1 MGSHQQ
7 PFLPVQQVSD
17 CSLNPRPSS
26 PPAQTR
32 KLFVLGKGVGHEKPT
47 MNQMRKSIPAIVFS
61 IISTAAMAA
70 SRPAQKPLD
79 FDSQVRPILAENCFT
94 CHGFDAG
101 KRQSGLR
108 LDTAQGAYLRLASGR
123 MAIVPHDIKASEI
136 VERITTTSPMQ
147 MPPVASQK
155 KLTPLQIATL
165 KRWVSEGGKYEAHW
179 AFVKPVRPNVPAVK
193 MRAWP
198 RTPID
203 NFILSRLEKE
213 GLKPSPEADKA
224 TLIRRLSLDLTGIP
238 PTLAEVNAF
247 ISDKNPK
254 AYENTVDRLIASP
267 HYGERMALPWLDLA
281 RYADT
286 HGYHIDSQ
294 RDMWRWRD
302 WVIDAYNSNM
312 PYNQFTL
319 EQLAGDM
326 LPNPTLSQKIATGF
340 NRNHPITFE
349 GGIIPEEYAA
359 AYIEDR
365 IDTTATAFM
374 GLTMRC
380 SQCHDHKYDPIS
392 QKEYYKFF
400 AFFNNIPEHGSDG
413 NTGNAVPYI
422 KAPLPGQ
429 QEALDSADKILTD
442 AKNQLKLRA
451 AEAVPAIIEWEKSAI
466 TTLKQTSSLN
476 NGLAAHFTLDE
487 TNGSQA
493 ADIAGNASGTV
504 KGKVSHVPGQIGSA
518 LEFDGNTFVD
528 IGNSFRVERTEKFS
542 AGAWINPEGGTDGS
556 IVGSMD
562 YDSMFRGWDLYLD
575 GGGKVYLH
583 LIHEWDKNAVRVNTR
598 DSVPMKKWSHI
609 FVTYDGS
616 GKGSGV
622 KIFIN
627 GMQKDL
633 DITHDTL
640 KGSIAT
646 DTPLHI
652 GQRKH
657 GASFKGMI
665 DDVRLYRRELDPA
678 EVTKMVGV
686 DSLLPVLSVDA
697 SKRTS
702 DQNATISRYYIEN
715 VDEPSRALTAQ
726 VADLQK
732 KRDDIDKSI
741 VTTMVMEE
749 MPKPRTTH
757 VLLRGEYDKLGEVVT
772 PDTPQ
777 ALPPIPADLPHN
789 RLGLAKW
796 LIGPTH
802 PLTAR
807 VAVNRYWQMYFGLG
821 IVKTSENFGIQGDRP
836 SHPELLDWLA
846 DEFVRTGWDIK
857 RMQKLIVMSAVY
869 RQSSHVNPKEL
880 EKDPENRLLA
890 HAPRV
895 RLPAEF
901 IRDQALASGGLLVD
915 HIGGPSVKPY
925 QTPGIWEE
933 LAISGGNSDFSAQ
946 RYVQDHG
953 DKLYRRSMYTFWK
966 RTVPPPSLQ
975 TFDAPEREFCMVRR
989 SITNTPLQAL
999 VLMNDPVYIESA
1011 RKFAERIMTD
1021 GGFWP
1026 AERIRYTFRTVL
1038 ARAPK
1043 PAEMK
1048 VLMSMFDK
1056 ELVHFRLDK
1065 AAAEKLMAVGEA
1077 PRNKKLDE
1085 TELAAWTS
1093 VASIILNL
1101 DESITRS

>member
-1 MGSHQQ
+1 MSVFAQFDIILHAGVMRRTKI
-7 PFLPVQQVSD
+7 L
-17 CSLNPRPSS
+17 SS
-26 PPAQTR
+26 PSPVFGR
-32 KLFVLGKGVGHEKPT
+32 GGRGVRATLIRITLMVVAISLSSFAAIAGSKPVPR
-47 MNQMRKSIPAIVFS
+47 M
-61 IISTAAMAA
+61 
-70 SRPAQKPLD
+70 LD
-79 FDSQVRPILAENCFT
+79 FDCQVRPILAEKCFT

-108 LDTAQGAYLRLASGR
+108 LDTAEGAWMKLASGR
-123 MAIVPHDIKASEI
+123 IAVVPHDLKASEI
-136 VERITTTSPMQ
+136 IERISTTSPLQ
-147 MPPVASQK
+147 MPPVSSQK
-155 KLTPLQIATL
+155 KISTEQIAIL
-165 KRWVSEGGKYEAHW
+165 KRWVEEGGKYAKHW
-179 AFVKPVRPNVPAVK
+179 AFIKPVRPAVPRVK
-193 MRAWP
+193 NIVWP
-198 RTPID
+198 QNPID
-203 NFILSRLEKE
+203 NFILARLEKE

-302 WVIDAYNSNM
+302 WVIDAYNNNM

-326 LPNPTLSQKIATGF
+326 LPNATLSQKIATGF

-349 GGIIPEEYAA
+349 GGVIPEEYAA

-365 IDTTATAFM
+365 IDTTSTAFM

-400 AFFNNIPEHGSDG
+400 AFFNNIPEKGSDG

-429 QEALDSADKILTD
+429 QEELDKAEKALAD
-442 AKNQLKLRA
+442 AKNQLKSRV
-451 AEAVPAIIEWEKSAI
+451 AESAPAVIAWEKTAI
-466 TTLKQTSSLN
+466 TTLSQSTNLNKSLE
-476 NGLAAHFTLDE
+476 AHFPLDE
-487 TNGSQA
+487 TSGSQVT
-493 ADIAGNASGTV
+493 DSTGKIAGTI
-504 KGKVSHVPGQIGSA
+504 KGKATHTHGKIGSA
-518 LEFDGNTFVD
+518 LEFDGKTYVD
-528 IGNSFRVERTEKFS
+528 LGNSFRLERSEKFS
-542 AGAWINPEGGTDGS
+542 AGAWVNPTGGNAYS
-556 IVGSMD
+556 VLGSMD
-562 YDSMFRGWDLYLD
+562 EDNMFRGWDLYLD
-575 GGGKVYLH
+575 GGGKVFLH
-583 LIHEWDKNAVRVNTR
+583 LINTWDKNAVRVNTK
-598 DSVPMKKWSHI
+598 DAVEMNKWSHI
-609 FVTYDGS
+609 LVTYDGS
-616 GKGSGV
+616 SKGKGI

-627 GMQKDL
+627 GVQKDIQ
-633 DITHDTL
+633 ITHDTL
-640 KGSIAT
+640 TGSIAT

-652 GQRKH
+652 GQRKR
-657 GASFKGMI
+657 GAPFEGII
-665 DDVRLYRRELDPA
+665 DEIRLYRRELGTT
-678 EVTKMVGV
+678 EVAQLVGV
-686 DSLLPVLSVDA
+686 DSLLPILAVA
-697 SKRTS
+697 PEKRTP
-702 DQNATISRYYIEN
+702 DQTASLSNYYLEN
-715 VDEPSRALTAQ
+715 EDKNYRSLSITVT
-726 VADLQK
+726 DLQK
-732 KRDDIDKSI
+732 KRNDVDNAI

-757 VLLRGEYDKLGEVVT
+757 VLLRGEYDKIGEVVT
-772 PDTPQ
+772 ADTPQ
-777 ALPPIPADLPHN
+777 SLPPIPADLPHN

-796 LIGPTH
+796 LIGPMH

-846 DEFVRTGWDIK
+846 TEFVRTGWDVK
-857 RMQKLIVMSAVY
+857 KMQKLIVMSEAY
-869 RQSSHVNPKEL
+869 RQSSHVNPSEL

-933 LAISGGNSDFSAQ
+933 LAISGGNSEFSAQ

-989 SITNTPLQAL
+989 SVTNTPLQAL

-1011 RKFAERIMTD
+1011 RKFAERIMTE

-1038 ARAPK
+1038 ARSPK
-1043 PAEMK
+1043 PAEFK
-1048 VLMSMFDK
+1048 VLQEMFDK
-1056 ELVHFRLDK
+1056 ELVHFRLNR
-1065 AAAEKLMAVGEA
+1065 AAAEKLLSVGESS
-1077 PRNKKLDE
+1077 RNKNLDE

-1093 VASIILNL
+1093 MASIILNL